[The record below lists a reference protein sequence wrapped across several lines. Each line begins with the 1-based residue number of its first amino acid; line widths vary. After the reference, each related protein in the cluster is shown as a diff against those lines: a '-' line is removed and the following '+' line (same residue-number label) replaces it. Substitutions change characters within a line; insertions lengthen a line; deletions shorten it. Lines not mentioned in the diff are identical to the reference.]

1 MGNGKLSM
9 GFLLLQESYKIT
21 LLLKYYPLKL
31 FDIASSTLL
40 NYSGPYSLNN
50 KLDIFARLCLI

>member
-1 MGNGKLSM
+1 M